1 MRLRWRAERI
11 GPVEPSHFIFATFK
25 PVGQFDGKKL
35 LGIYMSGFDPT
46 HPIGSWKK
54 AWRKLT
60 TKAWLKGLRF
70 HDLRHHAITELAE
83 SGASD
88 QTILSIAGHVS
99 RRMLERYS
107 YIRMEAKRNALGA
120 ISRSQVSNG
129 TASGKKTGAGV
140 ENVPNLDIKMVGACG
155 FEPQTPTVSR

>member
-1 MRLRWRAERI
+1 VRLGWRAERI

-25 PVGQFDGKKL
+25 PVGQFDGNKL
-35 LGIYMSGFDPT
+35 VGIYMSGFDPT

-60 TKAWLKGLRF
+60 EKAGLKGLRF

-107 YIRMEAKRNALGA
+107 HIRMEAKRNALAA
-120 ISRSQVSNG
+120 ISRTKVSHG
-129 TASGKKTGAGV
+129 TASGTKTGAEV
-140 ENVPNLDIKMVGACG
+140 ENVPNLGIKMVGACG